1 MHKKS
6 FTVHPV
12 YSDASYKQRENIR
25 TQKNISHTFH
35 SLIGS
40 YFLSIYRGFSPNAT
54 FWTWKKFAL
63 AKNRI
68 SKIFI
73 LCTQ

>member
-40 YFLSIYRGFSPNAT
+40 YFLSMYNA
-54 FWTWKKFAL
+54 
-63 AKNRI
+63 
-68 SKIFI
+68 
-73 LCTQ
+73 